1 MLYELSRTQGGF
13 LPEISQLL
21 RLMDTATTP
30 SSIHADTS
38 GSFPQINTGVTS
50 DSVEVYAIAAGV
62 DPDSLD
68 VTIANN
74 ILTISGER
82 DAIKTEDENTKVL
95 LNEIFSGSFR
105 RTITLPEDVDP
116 TQVDAN
122 YSNGVLHISVQRKEE
137 AKTRRISINT
147 ELNS

>member
-1 MLYELSRTQGGF
+1 MLYELSRTQGGL

-21 RLMDTATTP
+21 RLMDTATAP

-38 GSFPQINTGVTS
+38 GAFPQIKTGVTP

-82 DAIKTEDENTKVL
+82 AAIKAEDNNTKVL
-95 LNEIFSGSFR
+95 LNEIDSGPFC
-105 RTITLPEDVDP
+105 RTITLLEDVDP
-116 TQVDAN
+116 TRVDAN

-147 ELNS
+147 EQNS